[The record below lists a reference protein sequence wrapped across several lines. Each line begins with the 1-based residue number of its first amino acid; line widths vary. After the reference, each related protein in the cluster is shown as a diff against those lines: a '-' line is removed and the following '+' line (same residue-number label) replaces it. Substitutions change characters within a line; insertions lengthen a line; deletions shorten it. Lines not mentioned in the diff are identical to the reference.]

1 MQACFP
7 VARVALAIVF
17 ALCSLAQ
24 IGAAQPGSGHNAEH
38 AAGNEQTAAARLAA
52 LLDAHWQRSID
63 EQVFFRRDPDSFRI
77 AGALAEW
84 TPAARARR
92 HDYNE
97 SVLRQLA
104 DIDPAQMPSDDQVSY
119 DVFLYE
125 RRAERESFQQPN
137 HLFPL
142 TNRTSWHSY
151 FINAPENMSF
161 LTVADY
167 ESYLQAL
174 ADYPRYNREKLD
186 LLQEAMARGYTQYCE
201 SMAGFEDG
209 IAASMVEDAGSSV
222 LYAPFAA
229 IPTSIPAAQQADLQR
244 RGKTLISEAVLP
256 AFTEFHR
263 FYTAEYAPRCRTEP
277 GISSLEGGADYYRY
291 LVGFFTTTDL
301 QPEAIHQLG
310 LEEVSRIRGEM
321 QTLIDQ
327 LEFAGS
333 FREFVDFLRSDPQF
347 YTDDAEDLLE
357 KVSRIAKRM
366 DGQLP
371 RLFATL
377 PRNTYD
383 IKPVP
388 AVIAER
394 TTGAYYVPAPGD
406 GRTPGT
412 YFINTARLD
421 SRPLYVMEALSL
433 HEAVPGHHLQ
443 NAIAQEADMP
453 VFRRF
458 LNHSA
463 YTEGWGLYSER
474 LGLEAGFYTDP
485 YSDFGRL
492 TYEMWRACRLVV
504 DTGLHAFGWSRQQA
518 IDYMVANTALSVHG
532 ATAEID
538 RYITWPGQALAYKI
552 GELKIRAL
560 RQRAEQQLGPQFD
573 LRQFH
578 DQILR
583 NGSLPIAVLE
593 KLTLAWIDRQTP

>member
-1 MQACFP
+1 MLNPSRLREGLF
-7 VARVALAIVF
+7 ALAL
-17 ALCSLAQ
+17 LCSLS
-24 IGAAQPGSGHNAEH
+24 PLGH
-38 AAGNEQTAAARLAA
+38 TANKASAA
-52 LLDAHWQRSID
+52 LSTLLGEHWQRAVE

-77 AGALAEW
+77 NGPLAEW
-84 TPAARARR
+84 SPAARQRR

-97 SVLRQLA
+97 ATLRRLDA
-104 DIDPAQMPSDDQVSY
+104 IDRRLLGPVDRVSY
-119 DVFLYE
+119 EIFRYE
-125 RRAERESFQQPN
+125 RLAERASFEQPE

-142 TNRTSWHSY
+142 TNRSSWQSY
-151 FINAPENMSF
+151 FVNAPENMSF
-161 LTVADY
+161 LNEEDY
-167 ESYLQAL
+167 ERYLAAL
-174 ADYPRYNREKLD
+174 ADYPRYNTEKLD
-186 LLQEAMARGYTQYCE
+186 LLRAALERGYTHHCQAM
-201 SMAGFEDG
+201 SGFEDG
-209 IAASMVEDAGSSV
+209 LAADRQDDPRDSA
-222 LYAPFAA
+222 LFAPFSRMPA
-229 IPTSIPAAQQADLQR
+229 TIPAERQQALR
-244 RGKTLISEAVLP
+244 ERGSELIATAVMP
-256 AFTEFHR
+256 AFSEFYE
-263 FYTAEYAPRCRTEP
+263 FYTGEYATRCRPEP
-277 GISSLEGGADYYRY
+277 GIDSLEGGDDYYRY
-291 LVGFFTTTDL
+291 LVRFFTTTDL
-301 QPEAIHQLG
+301 APAAIHELG
-310 LEEVSRIRGEM
+310 LSEVKRIRAEM
-321 QTLIDQ
+321 QAVIDG
-327 LEFAGS
+327 LAFDGS
-333 FREFVDFLRSDPQF
+333 FRDFIDHLRSDPRF
-347 YTDDAEDLLE
+347 YTDEAEDLLE

-388 AVIAER
+388 TAIAER

-443 NAIAQEADMP
+443 NAIAQEADLP
-453 VFRRF
+453 QFRRF

-463 YTEGWGLYSER
+463 FTEGWGLYSER

-485 YSDFGRL
+485 YSNFGRL

-518 IDYMVANTALSVHG
+518 IDYMVDNTALSVHG

-538 RYITWPGQALAYKI
+538 RYITWPGQALSYKI
-552 GELKIRAL
+552 GELKIREL
-560 RQRAEQQLGPQFD
+560 RARAEQALGEDFD

-578 DQILR
+578 DLLLR

-593 KLTLAWIDRQTP
+593 RLTQQWVAAQR

>member
-1 MQACFP
+1 MQACRP
-7 VARVALAIVF
+7 ISRLTVTVALT
-17 ALCSLAQ
+17 LCLSTLA
-24 IGAAQPGSGHNAEH
+24 GAALAGAALAGAARAETT
-38 AAGNEQTAAARLAA
+38 QTAAAHLAA
-52 LLDAHWQRSID
+52 LLDTHWQRSVE

-77 AGALAEW
+77 AGALAGW
-84 TPAARARR
+84 DSKARERR
-92 HDYNE
+92 RDYNE
-97 SVLRQLA
+97 SVLRDLET
-104 DIDPAQMPSDDQVSY
+104 IDPSQLSADDQVSY
-119 DVFLYE
+119 EVFMYE
-125 RRAERESFQQPN
+125 RLAERASFEQPI

-161 LTVADY
+161 LSESDY
-167 ESYLQAL
+167 ETYLTAL

-186 LLQEAMARGYTQYCE
+186 LLRQAIALGYTHYCE
-201 SMAGFEDG
+201 SMIGFEEG
-209 IAASMVEDAGSSV
+209 IAASLVKDPRTSE
-222 LYAPFAA
+222 LYAPFASM
-229 IPTSIPAAQQADLQR
+229 PTSIPDSTQAEFQQ
-244 RGKTLISEAVLP
+244 RGATLIGTKILP
-256 AFTEFHR
+256 AFAEFHR
-263 FYTAEYAPRCRTEP
+263 FYTAEYAPHCRSKP
-277 GISSLEGGADYYRY
+277 GIDSLEGGADYYRY

-301 QPEAIHQLG
+301 TPKAIHQLG
-310 LEEVSRIRGEM
+310 LGEVSRIREEM
-321 QTLIDQ
+321 QSLIDQ
-327 LEFAGS
+327 LEFDGS
-333 FREFVDFLRSDPQF
+333 FKDFVDFLRADPQF
-347 YTDDAEDLLE
+347 YTDDPEDLLE

-412 YFINTARLD
+412 YFINTAKLD

-453 VFRRF
+453 TFRRF

-463 YTEGWGLYSER
+463 FTEGWGLYSER

-552 GELKIRAL
+552 GELKIREL
-560 RQRAEQQLGPQFD
+560 RQEAERQLGASFD

-578 DQILR
+578 DLILR

-593 KLTLAWIDRQTP
+593 QLTLAWINQQKS